1 MEWKEIP
8 ILLKRRKVLMAR
20 IVRRWRKTHLTR
32 GVARWRTFTVAERIV
47 GRKRKPQGAPPP
59 VVEEELSSKSA
70 ILQRKLE
77 RGWMLSASE
86 GIPSYDPLRDKHA
99 TYAHTEHY
107 REKQRQLKY
116 EQEADRK
123 ATRVRFPGQ
132 LILKELKEEK
142 KQRLLRKNIR
152 GRKTREKNK
161 RPASAPRD
169 RNTTRGQAGRSSGGR
184 SGKGGARGPRAA
196 MEARRTASL
205 QDLGRKYNNWTEN
218 STLLRMNPANNGEIS
233 AASTLGSLGL
243 ERNKGDGSNRG
254 DGGDGGDGGNG
265 GNRGEEIIA
274 TLHAKMMETEQEAQH
289 QEESARMLSKQV
301 KELELQIQI
310 NEQRSSAKTQQ
321 LQEVLSATDDKAQE
335 LQETADN
342 LALELASRKRRAK
355 GQLEDA
361 QSRYD
366 DEVSKR
372 EELERQME
380 LLNDHL
386 EREKHSNLKR
396 ERIVREEA
404 RKETM
409 LIEKEKRKH
418 LINPSVVKKIEREN
432 KRDVHQ
438 LQKKLDQQRRIE
450 EELERKVELEKLKG
464 QDAIEDALTSAK
476 ETLEAQQHLVRQA
489 EDRSLKN
496 HLVATKMKKVVRD
509 MSVKL
514 EEKMSVMEEEMES
527 MTKQLARTKRLL
539 KQEKRRAKATTGGGG
554 GGGASGKNSKKKK
567 K

>member
-554 GGGASGKNSKKKK
+554 GGASGKNSKKKK